1 MTPEQQ
7 RHQQEYYR
15 AKRNYENAVME
26 KRRAENDIINIQSRR
41 NQIINRIN
49 ALTSERRR
57 NENSLTEINKTSS
70 KNNDVE
76 MGIKDNE
83 SKLDAASAG
92 LLGIGESSLG
102 KPQNLSEVFS
112 EKNTKTKK
120 AILGAFDQLKETS
133 KAISRKIGELNS
145 AIRGL
150 ENEMEEGKRRER
162 SLANYANEQQRIIN
176 NSSIEMAYHK
186 KHMMA

>member
-15 AKRNYENAVME
+15 AKRNYENAVIE
-26 KRRAENDIINIQSRR
+26 KRKSENDIIGIQSRR
-41 NQIINRIN
+41 TQIINRIN
-49 ALTSERRR
+49 ALVAERRR
-57 NENSLTEINKTSS
+57 NESSLAEINRTSS

-76 MGIKDNE
+76 AGIRDTE
-83 SKLDAASAG
+83 SKLDEAAIG
-92 LLGIGESSLG
+92 LLGIGESSLCR
-102 KPQNLSEVFS
+102 PQNLKDVFS
-112 EKNTKTKK
+112 EKNTRTKN
-120 AILGAFDQLKETS
+120 AITGAFGQLRETGR
-133 KAISRKIGELNS
+133 AISRKIEELNA

-186 KHMMA
+186 RHMMA